1 MQAITIQEHQEP
13 INLDERPQ
21 DKDVESLINEFNKTK
36 IRGDIRNIFFE
47 SVRDRKRTIFVDS
60 NVGDPEHIEFI
71 LDKMTWKS
79 LTRLQKV
86 KKIREY
92 VKIHQLNFII
102 NLKTVSEY
110 KITKIIFDPST
121 QRITSLSIKR
131 N

>member
-1 MQAITIQEHQEP
+1 MQAITNQDQYS
-13 INLDERPQ
+13 NLDERPQ
-21 DKDVESLINEFNKTK
+21 DKDVESLIDELSKTK
-36 IRGDIRNIFFE
+36 IRGDIRNMFFE

-60 NVGDPEHIEFI
+60 NVGDPEHIDFI

>member
-1 MQAITIQEHQEP
+1 MQAITNQDQYS
-13 INLDERPQ
+13 NLDERPQ
-21 DKDVESLINEFNKTK
+21 DKDVESLIDELSKTK
-36 IRGDIRNIFFE
+36 IRGDIRNMFFE

-60 NVGDPEHIEFI
+60 NVADPEHIEFI